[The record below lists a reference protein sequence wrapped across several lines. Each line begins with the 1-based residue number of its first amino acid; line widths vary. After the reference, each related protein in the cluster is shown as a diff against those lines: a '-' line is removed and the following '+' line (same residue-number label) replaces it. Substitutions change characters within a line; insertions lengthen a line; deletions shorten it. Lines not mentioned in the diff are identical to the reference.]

1 MRPTAADLDSAK
13 QLLASPGSAS
23 KSPEE
28 QALLAVRAYQRLSD
42 RLAPLIGAAGLEA
55 LLVRSVKLTKADY
68 PSMGDYDG
76 GEATNGH
83 AASPAE
89 RLRACLAS
97 VDATAA
103 SSVVTSLYGTLH
115 GLLRALIGQE
125 LVRQI
130 LRSAFPA
137 MNDDVQEETEQ

>member
-1 MRPTAADLDSAK
+1 MRPTAADVEAAK
-13 QLLASPGSAS
+13 QLLASQGSAIER
-23 KSPEE
+23 PGE
-28 QALLAVRAYQRLSD
+28 QLLLAARAYERLSD

-55 LLVRSVKLTKADY
+55 LLARSVKLTKADY

-76 GEATNGH
+76 GEETNGQE
-83 AASPAE
+83 ASPAQ
-89 RLRACLAS
+89 RLRACLAA
-97 VDATAA
+97 VDATVA
-103 SSVVTSLYGTLH
+103 SSVVTSLYATLH

-137 MNDDVQEETEQ
+137 MNDDVQKEME